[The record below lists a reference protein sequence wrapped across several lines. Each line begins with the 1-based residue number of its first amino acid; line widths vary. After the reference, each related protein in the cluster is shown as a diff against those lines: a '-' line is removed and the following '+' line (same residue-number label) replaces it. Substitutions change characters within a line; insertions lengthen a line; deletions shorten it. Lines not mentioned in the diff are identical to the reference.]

1 MNTREL
7 TKDAKAILLLCG
19 RFGKND
25 AIDGT
30 KPLSLSEYN
39 RLAGWLVACKARPA
53 DFLSD
58 AATDLLV
65 GAPAGIDTDRIKNL
79 LSRGAAMALAVEKW
93 TNSGIWVIC
102 RSDAAYPERLKHH
115 LKKQAP
121 PILYGIGEIDLV
133 SRGGLAVVGSRN
145 IDNEGELFT
154 RKVAEESSQQGIQ
167 IVSGG
172 ARGVDQIAML
182 AALEAGGTVLGVLA
196 DSLMKAAVSGKY
208 RRGIREKQ
216 LTLIS
221 PYNPDARFNVGNA
234 MARNKY
240 IYALAD
246 FALVVASEY
255 QKGGTWAGAR
265 EELKR
270 ESARAVFVRD
280 EDSVPDGNE
289 ALKKMGAWP
298 FPKQPW
304 GKSLLSKIQKAVDRR
319 PRPAAEQRSLFDIR
333 ISQPDLIATT
343 VKEKTRVYS
352 TDEIAKDSAIY
363 LKEHSEEMIPE
374 GIYEAVIPVI
384 LNALKEWKTPREL
397 ATELN
402 VRKGQ
407 LDDWMK
413 LALVDGRI
421 EKKIRPVR
429 YRQIEKR

>member
-25 AIDGT
+25 PINGI

-39 RLAGWLVACKARPA
+39 RLTGWLVTCKVRPA
-53 DFLSD
+53 DLLTD
-58 AATDLLV
+58 AVIDLLAN
-65 GAPAGIDTDRIKNL
+65 APAGIDIDRVKNL

-93 TNSGIWVIC
+93 TNNGIWVIC
-102 RSDAAYPERLKHH
+102 RSDTAYPERLKHH

-154 RKVAEESSQQGIQ
+154 RKVAEESARQGIQ

-182 AALEAGGTVLGVLA
+182 GALEAGGMVLGVLA
-196 DSLMKAAVSGKY
+196 DSLIKTAVSGKY
-208 RRGIREKQ
+208 RNGIREKQ
-216 LTLIS
+216 LMLIS

-234 MARNKY
+234 MGRNKY

-246 FALVVASEY
+246 FGLVVASEY
-255 QKGGTWAGAR
+255 QKGGTWSGAR

-270 ESARAVFVRD
+270 ESARSVFVRD
-280 EDSVPDGNE
+280 EDGAPDGNK
-289 ALKKMGAWP
+289 ALKKIGALS
-298 FPKQPW
+298 FPEQPW
-304 GKSLLSKIQKAVDRR
+304 GKDLLSKMQEAVNSGHR
-319 PRPAAEQRSLFDIR
+319 PEAKQRSLFEIP
-333 ISQPDLIATT
+333 ITQPDLIATGVREET
-343 VKEKTRVYS
+343 GVYS
-352 TDEIAKDSAIY
+352 
-363 LKEHSEEMIPE
+363 EETIPE
-374 GIYEAVIPVI
+374 GIYGAVIPV
-384 LNALKEWKTPREL
+384 LLSALKEWKTPGEL
-397 ATELN
+397 AIELN

-407 LDDWMK
+407 LDDWIK
-413 LALVDGRI
+413 QAFAEKRI

-429 YRQIEKR
+429 YRQIMKR

>member
-25 AIDGT
+25 AINGT
-30 KPLSLSEYN
+30 RPLSLSEYN
-39 RLAGWLVACKARPA
+39 LLAGWLVACKARPA
-53 DFLSD
+53 DLLSD
-58 AATDLLV
+58 AAIDLLA
-65 GAPAGIDTDRIKNL
+65 GAPAGIDADRAKNL

-93 TNSGIWVIC
+93 TNNGIWVIC

-154 RKVAEESSQQGIQ
+154 RKVAEESARQGIQ

-196 DSLMKAAVSGKY
+196 DSLINAAVSGKY

-246 FALVVASEY
+246 FALVVAYEY

-289 ALKKMGAWP
+289 ALKKMGALP

-304 GKSLLSKIQKAVDRR
+304 GKSLLSKIQEAVDRR
-319 PRPAAEQRSLFDIR
+319 PRSKTEQRSLFDIQ

-343 VKEKTRVYS
+343 VKEEARVYS
-352 TDEIAKDSAIY
+352 ADEITKGSATY
-363 LKEHSEEMIPE
+363 PEEHSEKMLPTS
-374 GIYEAVIPVI
+374 IYEAVIQVI
-384 LNALKEWKTPREL
+384 LNALNEWKTPKEL
-397 ATELN
+397 ATKLN

-407 LDDWMK
+407 LDDWLK
-413 LALVDGRI
+413 RASEEGKI
-421 EKKIRPVR
+421 EKSNKPVR
-429 YRQIEKR
+429 YRQADKR